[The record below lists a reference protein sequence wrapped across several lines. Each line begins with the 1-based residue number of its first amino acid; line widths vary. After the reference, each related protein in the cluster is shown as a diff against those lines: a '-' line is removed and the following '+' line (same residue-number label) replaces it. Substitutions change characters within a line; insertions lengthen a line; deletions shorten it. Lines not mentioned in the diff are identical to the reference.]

1 MKRILIFLN
10 SSGAAIT
17 SRKEVLLSL
26 KENGYD
32 VHVSA
37 PEDEYTSNIIEY
49 GFHYIKTIMDTR
61 GTNPIKDLF
70 LLKRYINIIKDVKPD
85 VILTYTIKP
94 NVYGGIA
101 ARICGIPQIANI
113 TGLSDAIHNGG
124 KMKDITTL
132 MYRVGLNKAH
142 LVFFQ
147 NRGDQKYCNEHG
159 IGNKY
164 SIVLPGSGVNISEFS
179 LLDYLE
185 DNNVVKF
192 LFIGRF
198 KKDKGIEEFLS
209 MVECIKEKYPNV
221 EFHALGD
228 YDSNYSSIVERLI
241 NEGKLH
247 YHGKTKNVRPFI
259 ENSHCL
265 ILPSYHE
272 GMSNVLLESSSMG
285 RPIITTNVHG
295 CMEAVDDGE
304 NGYCVQVRDAK
315 CLTEAVERFINL
327 PYNQKKEMGLKGRK
341 KMEREFDRNI
351 VIKYYLEEIKK
362 IIK

>member
-1 MKRILIFLN
+1 MN

-49 GFHYIKTIMDTR
+49 GFHYIKTVMDTR
-61 GTNPIKDLF
+61 GTNPIKDLK
-70 LLKRYINIIKDVKPD
+70 LLITYINIIRGVRPD

-113 TGLSDAIHNGG
+113 TGLSDVIHNGG
-124 KMKDITTL
+124 KMADITTF
-132 MYRVGLNKAH
+132 MYRIGLNKAH

-147 NRGDQKYCNEHG
+147 NCGDQKYCNEHG

-164 SIVLPGSGVNISEFS
+164 CIVLPGSGVNISEFS
-179 LLDYLE
+179 FSDYLE
-185 DNNVVKF
+185 DNKIVKF
-192 LFIGRF
+192 LYIGRF
-198 KKDKGIEEFLS
+198 KRDKGIVEFLS
-209 MVECIKEKYPNV
+209 MIESITAKYHNV

-228 YDSNYSSIVERLI
+228 YDSNYSTIVDRLI
-241 NEGKLH
+241 YEGKLH

-259 ENSHCL
+259 QNSHCL

-272 GMSNVLLESSSMG
+272 GMSNVLLESCSMG

-304 NGYCVQVRDAK
+304 NGYCVHVKNSKSLIDA
-315 CLTEAVERFINL
+315 VDRFVNL
-327 PYNQKKEMGLKGRK
+327 PYDQKKIMGLKSRA

-351 VIKYYLEEIKK
+351 VIKLYLEEIKK
-362 IIK
+362 VLQ